1 MARHS
6 QGEAQR
12 RRAEEPSRSASACMG
27 GAGLF
32 GGGQPPDPVSVLARA
47 DRDGCPRAA
56 SCLVA
61 PHKDRDRRCRLRR
74 RQLRP
79 NVRDNWSR
87 LAVAS
92 SSTCTCAA
100 SLSS

>member
-32 GGGQPPDPVSVLARA
+32 GQATSEHHLPPWGMKPTVL
-47 DRDGCPRAA
+47 
-56 SCLVA
+56 
-61 PHKDRDRRCRLRR
+61 DRRNLLDLHTLTR
-74 RQLRP
+74 
-79 NVRDNWSR
+79 
-87 LAVAS
+87 
-92 SSTCTCAA
+92 TH
-100 SLSS
+100 